1 MLPMTMTEI
10 IVAAIPAINSQ
21 TFCASSKFN
30 SDNPAP
36 TKTTA
41 DERGIIPKNVP
52 TRYDLSGTR
61 ADAIKKFVKAN
72 GIAGDILS
80 RKIIRV
86 VRLAFCPINAS

>member
-1 MLPMTMTEI
+1 MLPITMTEI
-10 IVAAIPAINSQ
+10 IVAAIPVINSQ
-21 TFCASSKFN
+21 TFCESSKFN
-30 SDNPAP
+30 SDSSAP

-41 DERGIIPKNVP
+41 EERGSIPKNVP

-80 RKIIRV
+80 RKIINV
-86 VRLAFCPINAS
+86 VRRTLCPTNAS